1 MKKKRQDVEYAKI
14 CLEEWTKWALD
25 TNGFPPAS
33 SIASFGEMRP
43 ESPAS
48 QIPHGVEIGN
58 LDIRRAILVFRAMQ
72 ESSTK
77 GMRRVH
83 LLQVVNLSRQESETI
98 ADTINRLDKNIRIPT
113 YSDALADFATRLE
126 MII

>member
-1 MKKKRQDVEYAKI
+1 MSNKRQDLSYANH
-14 CLEEWTKWALD
+14 CLEEWARWALD
-25 TNGFPPAS
+25 TNGFPPVSAV
-33 SIASFGEMRP
+33 AKFGEMRP
-43 ESPAS
+43 ETPAS

-58 LDIRRAILVFRAMQ
+58 LDIRRAILVFRSMQ

-83 LLQVVNLSRQESETI
+83 LLQVVNLNRQESETI

-126 MII
+126 MIV